1 MKEYI
6 EKMKELLDMMAYS
19 YQNALQKE
27 SATEIAYREGVM
39 AGVKM
44 ILEDLEKLEK

>member
-6 EKMKELLDMMAYS
+6 EKMKELLKMMEFNYEK
-19 YQNALQKE
+19 ALQNE
-27 SATEIAYREGVM
+27 DAPQIAYREGVI

-44 ILEDLEKLEK
+44 VLADLEEIGA